1 MITSIITIKILA
13 LALTIIL
20 TALVALALKKQQYF
34 KIIAILGIILLPFT
48 ITVPNNSS
56 PQLTAEQQELAIAE
70 YTSFSKWYSN
80 YLKQIDKIDAFN
92 KDYNTLHE
100 MLKNDEISFQYA
112 TVKLQDLLHNIENF
126 NTELLKLAPP
136 PNLSDKNQVLVQ
148 NIITKTINFSNQ
160 QLQLIQKSLEI
171 LNSKNT
177 APKKHEEVILEF
189 NKASILEAPFSLN
202 ILGDLALIKQN
213 IHTTP
218 QPTATEPTKL

>member
-34 KIIAILGIILLPFT
+34 KTIAILGIILLPFT

-92 KDYNTLHE
+92 KDYNNLHE

-112 TVKLQDLLHNIENF
+112 TVKLQDLLHNIESF
-126 NTELLKLAPP
+126 NAELLKLAPP
-136 PNLSDKNQVLVQ
+136 QNLSDKNQVLVQ

>member
-20 TALVALALKKQQYF
+20 TVLVALALKKQQYF

-92 KDYNTLHE
+92 KDYNNLHE

-112 TVKLQDLLHNIENF
+112 TVKLQDLLHNTENF
-126 NTELLKLAPP
+126 NAELLKLAPP
-136 PNLSDKNQVLVQ
+136 PNLSNKNQVLVQ